1 VVVANTFDAQNR
13 GDERSNTLGLW
24 ARRATL
30 TVLAALPVLAV
41 LNMFGQE
48 PSESQATAGGA
59 QLTLSAPEV
68 VRGGLLLQSRV
79 EVRARRTLDHARLV
93 LGEGWFEG
101 MQVST
106 IEPQPTSEASQD
118 GRVVLSY
125 GRLRAG
131 DRLVVWVQSQ
141 VNPTQPGRR
150 DYSVELE
157 DAVTPVARIDRRITV
172 LP

>member
-1 VVVANTFDAQNR
+1 MANTFQAQSK

-24 ARRATL
+24 VRRAHPHRPRR
-30 TVLAALPVLAV
+30 AARARCA
-41 LNMFGQE
+41 LNVFGQV
-48 PSESQATAGGA
+48 PADSPTAAGGA
-59 QLTLSAPEV
+59 QLTLLAPKA
-68 VRGGLLLQSRV
+68 VRGGLLFQSRI
-79 EVRARRTLDHARLV
+79 EVRAQRTLDHARLV
-93 LGEGWFEG
+93 LSEGWFEG
-101 MQVST
+101 MQISN

-131 DRLVVWVQSQ
+131 DRLVVWVQTQ

-150 DYSVELE
+150 DYSVELQ
-157 DAVTPVARIDRRITV
+157 DAVTLVARIDRRITV